1 MNLSGLKVLV
11 TGATGFIGSRTVEI
25 LIRDH
30 GASVRALVRNFTN
43 VPRIARF
50 PLEMVLGDVRDEG
63 VLIQAA
69 AGCDVIIHAAFDF
82 SGSERDQHRAA
93 VGGTEAV
100 LKAALAASVSRVV
113 HISTISVY
121 GLTQDGDLD
130 EKGRRGKLPD
140 AYSRN
145 KAAAENIAL
154 RYHREL
160 GVPVAVVQPTVVY
173 GPFSLPWTV
182 GPLGALKSS
191 RVVLANGGDGMCNA
205 VYVDDVVAALL
216 LAASRPEAVGQVFLI
231 SAESPITWKDFYAAY
246 EDMLGFRSTVGLTA
260 EEFRALRR
268 SQARVALRQSASRL
282 LRSHEFIDFRQTFAP
297 LRVAY
302 ELLKRSLPSATA
314 RRLKSAIYPESRYHP
329 AQAALAERPIA
340 FPDPD
345 RFRWLASKTR
355 VRIDKAKRVLGY
367 EPRYDLAGG
376 MHRTRLWAEW
386 ANLLATQ

>member
-1 MNLSGLKVLV
+1 M
-11 TGATGFIGSRTVEI
+11 
-25 LIRDH
+25 
-30 GASVRALVRNFTN
+30 
-43 VPRIARF
+43 
-50 PLEMVLGDVRDEG
+50 
-63 VLIQAA
+63 
-69 AGCDVIIHAAFDF
+69 
-82 SGSERDQHRAA
+82 
-93 VGGTEAV
+93 
-100 LKAALAASVSRVV
+100 
-113 HISTISVY
+113 
-121 GLTQDGDLD
+121 
-130 EKGRRGKLPD
+130 
-140 AYSRN
+140 
-145 KAAAENIAL
+145 
-154 RYHREL
+154 
-160 GVPVAVVQPTVVY
+160 VQPTVVY
-173 GPFSLPWTV
+173 GPFSLPWTI